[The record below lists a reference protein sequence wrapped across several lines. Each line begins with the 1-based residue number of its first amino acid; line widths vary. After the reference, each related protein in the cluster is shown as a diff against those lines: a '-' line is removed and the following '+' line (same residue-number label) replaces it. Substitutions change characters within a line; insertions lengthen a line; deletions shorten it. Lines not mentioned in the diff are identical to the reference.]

1 MAQRDRASTS
11 SFKGEGMIRRFL
23 AFVKDVRVEME
34 KVSWSS
40 RPELVSSTWVVLISS
55 ALLAAVIGVFDV
67 VCTTLVH
74 VMLR

>member
-1 MAQRDRASTS
+1 
-11 SFKGEGMIRRFL
+11 MIRRFL